1 MQCGHGIY
9 AVKDLKDSQNMNSF
23 IQLPSNTNE
32 IKANDFAELPSQI
45 VKDFEDKYSG
55 LYFHKNEDNMKGKDL
70 EDKYSWPYFHKNE
83 DNMKGKY
90 SSQLSKIVKDLEDKY
105 SILFYYK
112 NEDNIKGKYSSQL
125 SKIAKDLEDKYSH
138 AYFHKNENNME

>member
-9 AVKDLKDSQNMNSF
+9 AVKDLKEKQQDSQNTNSF
-23 IQLPSNTNE
+23 IQFPSNTNE

-45 VKDFEDKYSG
+45 VKDLEDKYSWP
-55 LYFHKNEDNMKGKDL
+55 YFHKNEDNMKGKDL

-90 SSQLSKIVKDLEDKY
+90 SSQLSKITKDLEDKY
-105 SILFYYK
+105 SRP
-112 NEDNIKGKYSSQL
+112 
-125 SKIAKDLEDKYSH
+125 
-138 AYFHKNENNME
+138 YFHKNENNME